1 MDLYVLAR
9 STGMMGKIA
18 AGTVHTHYSIYISI
32 DSSFLFSPY
41 RSAAAAPIVSPPM
54 FSHPDDDNDDDPFL
68 ISRPAL
74 PLMSLPFIM

>member
-41 RSAAAAPIVSPPM
+41 RSLLLLHRPIVSLPM
-54 FSHPDDDNDDDPFL
+54 FSHPDDDNDDDPFFNFL
-68 ISRPAL
+68 AVRCS
-74 PLMSLPFIM
+74 